1 MSSHRPRERPEHQ
14 EFSELLPW
22 YVNGTIAEQDRL
34 KLESHLEACA
44 VCRADLLVERRIH
57 RSMSAESAIEYVP
70 AASLKRLHARL
81 DDLDDAAES
90 PSGAPS
96 ATRPQPERRSMPPR
110 RWMAAMPQRGWV
122 AASVAAAAVTLS
134 LLAADRWR
142 QSHSTV
148 STPAGYYTVTTPE
161 PRAKDEIIRA
171 VFSPAITL
179 VELQAILGEAQLRI
193 VAGPTEAGVYSLAT
207 SSSRPVSLSLALLR
221 QHAAVRFAEITQVS
235 PAPSPS
241 AGVPP

>member
-1 MSSHRPRERPEHQ
+1 MSSHRPGEFPEHQ
-14 EFSELLPW
+14 EISELLPW
-22 YVNGTIAEQDRL
+22 HVNGTLAEHDRQR
-34 KLESHLEACA
+34 LESHLEVCA

-57 RSMSAESAIEYVP
+57 RSMSADSAIDYVP

-81 DDLDDAAES
+81 DNLDGAAGLPSDA
-90 PSGAPS
+90 PT
-96 ATRPQPERRSMPPR
+96 ATRPESERRAMALR
-110 RWMAAMPQRGWV
+110 RWMAAMPRRGWV
-122 AASVAAAAVTLS
+122 AASVAAATATLS
-134 LLAADRWR
+134 LLAADRWL

-148 STPAGYYTVTTPE
+148 SPPSYYTVTTPE

-207 SSSRPVSLSLALLR
+207 NSSRPVSLSLALLR
-221 QHAAVRFAEITQVS
+221 QHAAVRFAEITQAS
-235 PAPSPS
+235 PTPSAS
-241 AGVPP
+241 AGVSP